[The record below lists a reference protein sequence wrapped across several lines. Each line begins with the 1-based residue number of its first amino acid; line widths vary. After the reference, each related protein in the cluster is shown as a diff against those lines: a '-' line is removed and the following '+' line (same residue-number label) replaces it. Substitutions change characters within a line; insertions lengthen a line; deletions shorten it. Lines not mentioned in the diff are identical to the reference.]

1 MRRTTIILLT
11 ALSSLLLLSVI
22 FIVHLRFFAPIN
34 GITKRILSEE
44 KLSGKVDSINVSLYK
59 VIKFVD
65 EDKRREL
72 NISNSLIVQPFKSE
86 LQKGMFCFP
95 KELSFMINK
104 QVSGDT
110 LIIKLKY
117 PEKQLDALLAVGKY
131 KGIHAQF
138 NLYTDSVS
146 PLAIKNESRRMVTV
160 FKRVISPEI
169 TLYATNET
177 LVDSCKIDKLNI
189 SGFYPDICLTN
200 SKINIVSLDL
210 DNFAA
215 WHIEKCNINEEHL
228 TGSKKN
234 YIDLPKSE
242 CKKMIWKGKTK
253 DAELQVN
260 LKSDKAAISF

>member
-22 FIVHLRFFAPIN
+22 FIIHLRFFAPIN
-34 GITKRILSEE
+34 GITERILSEK

-59 VIKFVD
+59 VIKFFD
-65 EDKRREL
+65 EDKGRDL
-72 NISNSLIVQPFKSE
+72 DISNSLIVQPFKSE
-86 LQKGMFCFP
+86 QQKGMFCFP

-104 QVSGDT
+104 QASGDT

-117 PEKQLDALLAVGKY
+117 LGKQLDALLAGGKY

-138 NLYTDSVS
+138 YLYTDSVS
-146 PLAIKNESRRMVTV
+146 ALAIKNESRRLATV

-169 TLYATNET
+169 TLYTTNDA
-177 LVDSCKIDKLNI
+177 LVDSCRIDKLNI

-215 WHIEKCNINEEHL
+215 WHIEKCNINEERL
-228 TGSKKN
+228 TGSKNN
-234 YIDLPKSE
+234 YIDLPKTE
-242 CKKMIWKGKTK
+242 CRKMVWKGKTK
-253 DAELQVN
+253 SAELHVN
-260 LKSDKAAISF
+260 LKSDKATISF